1 MLPTATILRRD
12 AGRNS
17 RASGVAK
24 VVPVPEEVLL

>member
-12 AGRNS
+12 AGRDC

-24 VVPVPEEVLL
+24 VVPVSEKVLL